1 LKIILRL
8 KNGSSI
14 LSKAN
19 DIKHEFP
26 QSEVVS
32 KVAKLSVDQTQN
44 QTSENQIQA
53 TRNIC
58 VVGHVDSG
66 KSSLIGKIAQI
77 VENSSTPVKSKP
89 NKNSKNEPK
98 SMNLAWFSDELDVE
112 KTKGITV
119 HSIKHQVSYKNQKF
133 CLIDSPGHIDFVP
146 NMINSALKSN
156 IGLLV
161 VDSAVGAFEKGFGG
175 GGQTKEHL
183 LVLKTFAITS
193 LVVVLNKFDVL
204 KESPME
210 RYEEIK
216 SKISKYA
223 KSIGFKLLNFV
234 HALLLLAGMF

>member
-1 LKIILRL
+1 
-8 KNGSSI
+8 
-14 LSKAN
+14 
-19 DIKHEFP
+19 
-26 QSEVVS
+26 
-32 KVAKLSVDQTQN
+32 
-44 QTSENQIQA
+44 
-53 TRNIC
+53 
-58 VVGHVDSG
+58 
-66 KSSLIGKIAQI
+66 
-77 VENSSTPVKSKP
+77 
-89 NKNSKNEPK
+89 
-98 SMNLAWFSDELDVE
+98 MDVE

-161 VDSAVGAFEKGFGG
+161 VDSTVGAFEKGFGG

-216 SKISKYA
+216 SKLSKYA

-234 HALLLLAGMF
+234 PCSALTGWNVLKEEKAENSSDDSEWFNGPSVMDAIINQEMSSLSNVNSNFKLR